1 MKRFFL
7 IFILLLF
14 ACSDSSDD
22 SSDINDPN
30 NGSDGQLVNLFF
42 SEYAE
47 GSSGFN
53 KYVEIYNPS
62 SSSVNLSN
70 YQIKGTNNGTTWGD
84 NGARE
89 LTLTGTI
96 DANSV
101 YIICADAADQA
112 ILDKANLALPYE
124 SPVHFNG
131 NDAVAIFGIDSS
143 GNFTVIMDVIGNLT
157 DPGTGKG
164 WSVAGIENATMNH
177 TLIRKSSISKG
188 NSNWEN
194 SAGTSTSNSEWEVKD
209 IDDWTSLGSR

>member
-1 MKRFFL
+1 MNKYFL
-7 IFILLLF
+7 ILTLFLF

-22 SSDINDPN
+22 SSDMNDPN

-124 SPVHFNG
+124 SPVHYNG

-143 GNFTVIMDVIGNLT
+143 GNYTVILDVIGVQSS
-157 DPGTGKG
+157 DPGPAG
-164 WSVAGIENATMNH
+164 WNVAGVTGATKDH
-177 TLIRKSSISKG
+177 TLVRKSSISKG

-194 SAGTSTSNSEWEVKD
+194 SSGTSTSNSEWEVKD

>member
-7 IFILLLF
+7 VFILFLF

-47 GSSGFN
+47 GSSNN
-53 KYVEIYNPS
+53 KYVEIYNPR

-70 YQIKGTNNGTTWGD
+70 YQIKGTNNGTAWGD
-84 NGARE
+84 NGERE
-89 LTLTGTI
+89 LALTGTLA
-96 DANSV
+96 ANSV
-101 YIICADAADQA
+101 YIIAADAADQA

-124 SPVHFNG
+124 SPVHYNG

-143 GNFTVIMDVIGNLT
+143 GNYTVILDVIGVQSS
-157 DPGTGKG
+157 DPGPAG
-164 WSVAGIENATMNH
+164 WNVAGVTGATKDH
-177 TLIRKSSISKG
+177 TLVRKSSISKG

-194 SAGTSTSNSEWEVKD
+194 SSGTSTSNSEWEVKD